1 MATKKTETKSK
12 AAELTEKLFYKAKNT
27 YEVMSEA
34 DVKAAYDYCEDYKK
48 FLDNGKTERECVKSA
63 TELLVANGFKPYS
76 LGDKVKVGGKYYYDN
91 HKKSLVAFVVG
102 TESLE
107 KGINL
112 SASHI
117 DSPRTDLKQHPLY
130 EADGMAY
137 FKTHYYG
144 GIKKYQWTTIP
155 LALHG
160 VITKADCETIDF
172 VIGEDESD
180 PVFYID
186 DLLPHLAGDQMRR
199 SLADGITGEQLNILV
214 GSRPFDEKTSDG
226 VKLNV
231 LALLN
236 EKYGITEADF
246 MSAEICAVP
255 ATKARDVGFD
265 RSMILAY
272 GHDDRVCSYPAITAL
287 LAQKKPAHTAMAVLA
302 DKEEIGSEGNSGM
315 QCEVFFDI
323 VSSLSKT
330 FGVDDAV
337 VRANSKCLSAD
348 VNAAFDPNFP
358 EVIEKRNGCFV
369 NKGVVVTKFTGSR
382 GKGGSNDASAE
393 FVGYVRNLLD
403 NAGVVWQTAE
413 LGKVDQGGGGTVAKY
428 IAQRNI
434 DTIDIGV
441 PVLSMH
447 APCEVV
453 SKTDVYQTHKA
464 LEAFFKA

>member
-1 MATKKTETKSK
+1 MATKKQTKSK
-12 AAELTEKLFYKAKNT
+12 AELLSEKLLYKSANA
-27 YEVMSEA
+27 YEAMSAEEIQ
-34 DVKAAYDYCEDYKK
+34 AAYDYCEDYKK

-63 TELLVANGFKPYS
+63 VSMLKAKGFKPYS

-91 HKKSLVAFVVG
+91 HGKSLAAFVIG

-107 KGINL
+107 KGINI

-130 EADGMAY
+130 ESDGMAF

-160 VITKADCETIDF
+160 VIVKADGKAVDF
-172 VIGEDESD
+172 VVGEDEND

-186 DLLPHLAGDQMRR
+186 DLLPHLAQDQMRKT
-199 SLADGITGEQLNILV
+199 LADGITGEQLNVLV
-214 GSRPFDEKTSDG
+214 GSRPFEEKTAEG

-255 ATKARDVGFD
+255 AVRARDVGFD
-265 RSMILAY
+265 RSMIAAY

-287 LAQKKPAHTAMAVLA
+287 IAAGKPAHTAMAVLA

-323 VSSLSKT
+323 VAALSSAL
-330 FGVDDAV
+330 GANDAV

-358 EVIEKRNGCFV
+358 EVIEKRNGCFI
-369 NKGVVVTKFTGSR
+369 NRGVVITKFTGSR

-403 NAGVVWQTAE
+403 KAGVIWQTSE

-428 IAQRNI
+428 IAQKNI

-441 PVLSMH
+441 PVISMH
-447 APCEVV
+447 APYEVV
-453 SKTDVYQTHKA
+453 AKTDVYQTHKA

>member
-1 MATKKTETKSK
+1 MPKKETKSK
-12 AAELTEKLFYKAKNT
+12 AAELAEKLLYKAPNT
-27 YEVMSEA
+27 YDVMSAAE
-34 DVKAAYDYCEDYKK
+34 VQSAYDYCEEYKK
-48 FLDNGKTERECVKSA
+48 FLDSGKTERECVAEAEKI
-63 TELLVANGFKPYS
+63 LVGKGFKPYA
-76 LGDKVKVGGKYYYDN
+76 LGDKVKAGGKYYYNN
-91 HKKSLVAFVVG
+91 HKKSLVAFVIG

-107 KGINL
+107 KGINI

-130 EADGMAY
+130 ETDGMAF

-160 VITKADCETIDF
+160 VITKADGETVDF
-172 VIGEDESD
+172 VVGEDESD

-186 DLLPHLAGDQMRR
+186 DLLPHLAADQMRK
-199 SLADGITGEQLNILV
+199 SLADGITGEQLNVLV
-214 GSRPFDEKTSDG
+214 GSRPYEEKTADG

-255 ATKARDVGFD
+255 AVKARDVGFD
-265 RSMILAY
+265 RSMIAAY
-272 GHDDRVCSYPAITAL
+272 GHDDRVCSYPAITAII
-287 LAQKKPAHTAMAVLA
+287 AAKKPRHTSMAILA

-323 VSSLSKT
+323 IAALAQN
-330 FGVDDAV
+330 FGVSDAV

-403 NAGVVWQTAE
+403 KAGVVWQTAE

-428 IAQRNI
+428 IAQKNI
-434 DTIDIGV
+434 DTVDIGV
-441 PVLSMH
+441 PVISMH
-447 APCEVV
+447 APYEVV

-464 LEAFFKA
+464 LEAFFKS